1 MTTRL
6 DARGLPMTAASD
18 AELASVDWFT
28 ARLARIDRGAEAIL
42 EDAKTFPGSPM
53 VQLGAAA
60 FCLFGQIGAS
70 DKAAA
75 SYLSAAKPLLASATP
90 REALLH
96 HALALWADKDHL
108 GAVAALEEMTQRW
121 PRDLLAAKIAE
132 FLYYVL
138 GQQQEGPRF
147 RAHMARLADANADD
161 PDFLAT
167 YAFAHELCGDVDAA
181 RRTVERALAIEP
193 RNPWA
198 HHCVAHIYLRRDERH
213 QGVEILEGFLP
224 VWMSVGRV
232 IHCHNAWHL
241 GVAHVAELNRARA
254 LEILASHV
262 WGITP
267 ELVVEQADAIA
278 LLWRIEMAGA
288 AGDSRKDDVWAAL
301 ADRAETHIE
310 DRYMPF
316 LDAHFAFALAR
327 TGRAAALENLLARVR
342 ARAAQ
347 GDAEAARSWAPVGSA
362 LTQACAAYA
371 QGDAPRCAAL
381 LDPVIAHVTLVGGSD
396 AQVDLFRQTYFCA
409 LLESG
414 RKAEARAY
422 WAAMTEAKTLS
433 PLDRRWFGLAR

>member
-18 AELASVDWFT
+18 AEVASVDWFT

-42 EDAKTFPGSPM
+42 DDAKTFPGSPM

-60 FCLFGQIGAS
+60 FCLFGQTGAS
-70 DKAAA
+70 DQAAA
-75 SYLSAAKPLLASATP
+75 SYLSAAKPLLACATP

-96 HALALWADKDHL
+96 HALRLWAEKDHL
-108 GAVAALEEMTQRW
+108 GAVAALEEMTRRW
-121 PRDLLAAKIAE
+121 PRDLLAAKIAQ

-147 RAHMARLADANADD
+147 RAHMARLAEANADD

-167 YAFAHELCGDVDAA
+167 YAFAHELCGDVEAA

-198 HHCVAHIYLRRDERH
+198 HHCVAHIYLRRDEKH

-254 LEILASHV
+254 LEILARHV

-288 AGDSRKDDVWAAL
+288 AAIA
-301 ADRAETHIE
+301 
-310 DRYMPF
+310 
-316 LDAHFAFALAR
+316 AR
-327 TGRAAALENLLARVR
+327 TMSGRRWPTGRRRISRIATCPSSTRTSPSRWPERAAR
-342 ARAAQ
+342 
-347 GDAEAARSWAPVGSA
+347 
-362 LTQACAAYA
+362 
-371 QGDAPRCAAL
+371 
-381 LDPVIAHVTLVGGSD
+381 
-396 AQVDLFRQTYFCA
+396 
-409 LLESG
+409 
-414 RKAEARAY
+414 
-422 WAAMTEAKTLS
+422 
-433 PLDRRWFGLAR
+433 RRWRTCWRG

>member
-60 FCLFGQIGAS
+60 FCLFGQTGAS
-70 DKAAA
+70 DGAAA
-75 SYLSAAKPLLASATP
+75 SYLFAAKTLLASATP

-108 GAVAALEEMTQRW
+108 GAVAALEEMTRRW
-121 PRDLLAAKIAE
+121 QRDLLAAKIAE

-267 ELVVEQADAIA
+267 ELVVEQTDAIA
-278 LLWRIEMAGA
+278 LLWRIEMAAA
-288 AGDSRKDDVWAAL
+288 AGDSRRDDVWAAL

-316 LDAHFAFALAR
+316 LDAHFAFALAQLR
-327 TGRAAALENLLARVR
+327 PHGGVGDLAGAGRR
-342 ARAAQ
+342 ARRAS

-362 LTQACAAYA
+362 LDPSLRSLCAGRCGALRRLARPCDRACDIGRRQRRA
-371 QGDAPRCAAL
+371 GRSVP
-381 LDPVIAHVTLVGGSD
+381 P
-396 AQVDLFRQTYFCA
+396 DLFLRPARKRPQ
-409 LLESG
+409 G
-414 RKAEARAY
+414 R
-422 WAAMTEAKTLS
+422 
-433 PLDRRWFGLAR
+433 RRGPIGPQ